1 VTVRRHPNRIR
12 RQWWSWALLG
22 VVAAGLVIGASARAP
37 TVGVSD
43 ERLYALSSQLKC
55 QQCVGESVAGSQSPS
70 AVQFRA
76 EISRQMSSG
85 RSDDEILNFFAQR
98 YGSEVLLTP
107 PSSGVGGLVWVLPV
121 LVVAAAAAGLAST
134 FRRWSSERS
143 ERSASPE
150 QARSVAE
157 ALARRSAED
166 GPVGHG
172 GNPDPT

>member
-1 VTVRRHPNRIR
+1 VTAHRHRIR
-12 RQWWSWALLG
+12 QQWWSWALLG
-22 VVAAGLVIGASARAP
+22 VVAAGLVIGASTRAP

-43 ERLYALSSQLKC
+43 ERMYALSSQLKC

-76 EISRQMSSG
+76 EISRQMSAG

-107 PSSGVGGLVWVLPV
+107 PSSGIAGLVWVLPV
-121 LVVAAAAAGLAST
+121 FMVAAAAAGLAAT
-134 FRRWSSERS
+134 FRRWNSERS
-143 ERSASPE
+143 IRSASPE

-157 ALARRSAED
+157 ALARRSAEAGRT
-166 GPVGHG
+166 GPAG
-172 GNPDPT
+172 DPEPR